1 MRPAPLGEPR
11 PQERVQ
17 RHTVKQIM
25 ETFVPVQILDDPVP
39 LMVDQLVDILK
50 ITDVSSSVVQVVDV
64 PKIISQDPRAPSRSA
79 RCSPSCSSL
88 WNS

>member
-39 LMVDQLVDILK
+39 QMVEQLP
-50 ITDVSSSVVQVVDV
+50 DVMRLFDLLL
-64 PKIISQDPRAPSRSA
+64 PDPE
-79 RCSPSCSSL
+79 
-88 WNS
+88 